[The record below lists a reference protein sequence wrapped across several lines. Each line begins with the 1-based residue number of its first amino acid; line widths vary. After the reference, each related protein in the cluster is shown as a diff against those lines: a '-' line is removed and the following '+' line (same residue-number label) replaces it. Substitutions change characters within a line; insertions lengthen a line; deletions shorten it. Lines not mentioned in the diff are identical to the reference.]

1 MAFYGCLLLTV
12 LWLFFMTYLSH
23 QDGEQTGRASR
34 ELAEHLRFL
43 DADIDDLNGKLRR
56 AAHIVVFAVLTL
68 LLGLTLR
75 LGGLPLG
82 WLLMAAVWSY
92 VDEATKPWIQGRHFS
107 WFDVGLNLAG
117 TLLGG
122 AMVLIL

>member
-1 MAFYGCLLLTV
+1 MAFYGCLFLTI
-12 LWLFFMTYLSH
+12 LWFLFMTYLSH
-23 QDGEQTGRASR
+23 QDGEHTGRVSL

-43 DADIDDLNGKLRR
+43 DADMNDLNGKLRR
-56 AAHIVVFAVLTL
+56 AAHIVVFAVFTL
-68 LLGLTLR
+68 LLELTLR

-82 WLLMAAVWSY
+82 WLLVAAVWSY

-107 WFDVGLNLAG
+107 WFDVGLNLVG

-122 AMVLIL
+122 VMIWIL

>member
-12 LWLFFMTYLSH
+12 IWFFFMTYLSH
-23 QDGEQTGRASR
+23 QDGEHTGRASR
-34 ELAEHLRFL
+34 ELAERLRFL

-117 TLLGG
+117 TFLGG

>member
-1 MAFYGCLLLTV
+1 MAFYGCLFLTI
-12 LWLFFMTYLSH
+12 LWFLFMTYLSH
-23 QDGEQTGRASR
+23 QDGEHTGRVSL

-43 DADIDDLNGKLRR
+43 DADMNDLNGKLRR
-56 AAHIVVFAVLTL
+56 AAHIVVFAVFTL

-82 WLLMAAVWSY
+82 WLLVAAVWNY

-107 WFDVGLNLAG
+107 WFDVGLNLVG

-122 AMVLIL
+122 VMIWIL

>member
-1 MAFYGCLLLTV
+1 MAFYGCLFLTI
-12 LWLFFMTYLSH
+12 LWFLFMTYLSH
-23 QDGEQTGRASR
+23 QDGEHTGRVSL

-43 DADIDDLNGKLRR
+43 DADMNDLNGKLRR
-56 AAHIVVFAVLTL
+56 AAHIVVFAVFTR

-82 WLLMAAVWSY
+82 WLLVAAVWSY

-107 WFDVGLNLAG
+107 WFDVGLNLVG

-122 AMVLIL
+122 VMIWIL

>member
-1 MAFYGCLLLTV
+1 MAFYGCLFLTI
-12 LWLFFMTYLSH
+12 LWFLFMTYLSH
-23 QDGEQTGRASR
+23 QDGEHTGRVSL

-43 DADIDDLNGKLRR
+43 DADMNDLNGKLRR
-56 AAHIVVFAVLTL
+56 AAHIVVFAVFTL

-82 WLLMAAVWSY
+82 WLLVAAVWSY

-107 WFDVGLNLAG
+107 WFDVGLNLVG

-122 AMVLIL
+122 VMIWIL

>member
-12 LWLFFMTYLSH
+12 LWFFFMTYLSH
-23 QDGEQTGRASR
+23 QDGEHTGRASR
-34 ELAEHLRFL
+34 ELAERLRFL

-117 TLLGG
+117 TFLGG